1 MIVGHFTPGAVE
13 TDSRNGK
20 CEWRCLLES
29 FASRLSIAPWEF
41 WSDGHARSS
50 HAERPGTARRAS
62 ANEHRQR
69 AHPSW
74 DPRAMELE
82 PGPFFVQLGG
92 QGRFSGQISDLAV
105 NQPEAKADPKSRLTY
120 IHRRP
125 RHPPRRGAYISVFR
139 LLYYAYQQ
147 WFPLRI
153 LRARRG
159 GYGNSPLGLGA
170 PRYFTMGIGMY
181 LVPTWEALYSPWT
194 SAFCFWGPQSNLAFT
209 TAIAAK

>member
-1 MIVGHFTPGAVE
+1 
-13 TDSRNGK
+13 
-20 CEWRCLLES
+20 
-29 FASRLSIAPWEF
+29 
-41 WSDGHARSS
+41 
-50 HAERPGTARRAS
+50 
-62 ANEHRQR
+62 
-69 AHPSW
+69 
-74 DPRAMELE
+74 MELE

-170 PRYFTMGIGMY
+170 PRYFTMGIWMY

-209 TAIAAK
+209 TAIAAKQSADCDVQSTAASTAQMSHRGTIHEHRRLYIDTRSILYVLLVPGFRSAWVTALGS